1 MFPKTCSKLANSA
14 RHRGLGTKVIFT
26 VVMDGVFVEC
36 IRAFNV
42 PDKKGRS
49 CTALAGS
56 SAVVQVPAA
65 TEVFG
70 VVLQSLSTEKNSA
83 LGFVRSPEAV
93 SAARS
98 EIKTSEAKS
107 AEAPECYQAWPRT
120 EASLRRIPVS
130 YIRWSESLADPV

>member
-14 RHRGLGTKVIFT
+14 HHRGLDTKVIFT

-42 PDKKGRS
+42 PDT

-83 LGFVRSPEAV
+83 LGFV
-93 SAARS
+93 
-98 EIKTSEAKS
+98 
-107 AEAPECYQAWPRT
+107 
-120 EASLRRIPVS
+120 
-130 YIRWSESLADPV
+130 